1 MSISFRMELTYLV
14 DEVRVDEML
23 AEINERDPL
32 EKYGRT
38 ALLTDTAALTTD
50 NRQQTTDDHPE

>member
-1 MSISFRMELTYLV
+1 MF
-14 DEVRVDEML
+14 

-50 NRQQTTDDHPE
+50 NRQRTTIRSDAIDDDNGKAKLRMALV

>member
-1 MSISFRMELTYLV
+1 
-14 DEVRVDEML
+14 ML

-50 NRQQTTDDHPE
+50 NRQQTTGDHPE